1 MVKRVYMLMGPQIG
15 LPISGVAD
23 ADAALA
29 VTDGWGREITATDP
43 YPFNSSGALP
53 KAPWPTTLRNWL
65 TKVYGDTG
73 VSYPNSIK
81 NLLCVGISK
90 ASPTVITLSAA
101 NAALIANGNSVIFS
115 GTGTALDSAGVLTA
129 AGKTGN
135 TFTVAVDLSLIPA
148 ALTNTG
154 TVTKLVA

>member
-1 MVKRVYMLMGPQIG
+1 MVKRVYMLMGPQAG

-23 ADAALA
+23 ADAATA
-29 VTDGWGREITATDP
+29 VTDGWGRDMSAVSN
-43 YPFNSSGALP
+43 PFDSSGELR
-53 KAPWPTTLRNWL
+53 KATWPTSLRNWL
-65 TKVYGDTG
+65 TKIYGDTG

-81 NLLCVGISK
+81 NMLCVGISK
-90 ASPTVITLSAA
+90 ATPTVITLCAA
-101 NAALIANGNSVIFS
+101 NAALIANGNSVVFS

-129 AGKTGN
+129 AGKAGN

-154 TVTKLVA
+154 TVTKLVV